1 MWILP
6 EIVCEDGPEGGMVR
20 TLMSGEALI
29 DYAQIYVYADNRPD
43 LPEGHECFAGQVNG
57 LCGAAAPGFLFL
69 VTGLRTGDV
78 GFVVELH
85 DESPPLDDGWEEIVE
100 VSFRPAA
107 RTALVAWGE
116 EWSSPLDLA
125 EVDYRVRYCGA
136 GMDEARDQTRMAGEA
151 ELDRYLLQFWPA
163 PPQPDRIVKQTSA
176 HAAYWHAT
184 IKDYPDVLGP

>member
-1 MWILP
+1 
-6 EIVCEDGPEGGMVR
+6 V
-20 TLMSGEALI
+20 
-29 DYAQIYVYADNRPD
+29 D
-43 LPEGHECFAGQVNG
+43 LAG
-57 LCGAAAPGFLFL
+57 
-69 VTGLRTGDV
+69 
-78 GFVVELH
+78 
-85 DESPPLDDGWEEIVE
+85 

-184 IKDYPDVLGP
+184 IKDYPDVFGS